1 MTKQKML
8 LLAINLVI
16 ILVVLGLTAFEK
28 ETGFLEG
35 IHPVI
40 LLFLVLISVLIAV
53 KPLKKRSNNKTALAV
68 DDELSLSIKYKAGY
82 YAYLITMLIWVF
94 IFLVKERFPNPDILL
109 GVGIMLSAISAII
122 SRIVIKRKPNE

>member
-16 ILVVLGLTAFEK
+16 ILVVLGITAFEK

-35 IHPVI
+35 IHPI
-40 LLFLVLISVLIAV
+40 IILFLVLISVLIAIR
-53 KPLKKRSNNKTALAV
+53 PLKKRKNNKAALAV

-94 IFLVKERFPNPDILL
+94 IFLVKDRFPNPDVLL

>member
-16 ILVVLGLTAFEK
+16 ILVVLGITAFEK

-35 IHPVI
+35 IHPI
-40 LLFLVLISVLIAV
+40 IILFLVLISVLIAV
-53 KPLKKRSNNKTALAV
+53 RPLKKRNNNKAALAV

-94 IFLVKERFPNPDILL
+94 IFLVKDRFPNPDVLL

>member
-1 MTKQKML
+1 ML

-16 ILVVLGLTAFEK
+16 ILVVLDITAFEK

-35 IHPVI
+35 IHPI
-40 LLFLVLISVLIAV
+40 IILFLVLISVLIAIR
-53 KPLKKRSNNKTALAV
+53 PLKKRKNNKAALAV

-94 IFLVKERFPNPDILL
+94 IFLVKDRFPNPDVLL

>member
-8 LLAINLVI
+8 LMAINLII

-53 KPLKKRSNNKTALAV
+53 RPLKKRSNNKTGMV
-68 DDELSLSIKYKAGY
+68 IDDELSLSIKYKAGY
-82 YAYLITMLIWVF
+82 YAYLITMLIWFF
-94 IFLVKERFPNPDILL
+94 IFLVKDSFPNPDVLL
-109 GVGIMLSAISAII
+109 GVGIMLSAISAIV

>member
-1 MTKQKML
+1 MI

-16 ILVVLGLTAFEK
+16 ILVVLGITAFEK

-40 LLFLVLISVLIAV
+40 LLFLVIISVFVAIR
-53 KPLKKRSNNKTALAV
+53 PLKKRSNNKTALAI
-68 DDELSLSIKYKAGY
+68 DDELSLLIKYKAGY
-82 YAYLITMLIWVF
+82 YAYLITMFIWLL
-94 IFLVKERFPNPDILL
+94 IFLVKESFPNPDVLL
-109 GVGIMLSAISAII
+109 GIGIMLSAISAIV

>member
-16 ILVVLGLTAFEK
+16 ILVVLGITAFEK

-35 IHPVI
+35 IHPI
-40 LLFLVLISVLIAV
+40 IILFLVLISVLIAIR
-53 KPLKKRSNNKTALAV
+53 PLKKRKNNKAALAV